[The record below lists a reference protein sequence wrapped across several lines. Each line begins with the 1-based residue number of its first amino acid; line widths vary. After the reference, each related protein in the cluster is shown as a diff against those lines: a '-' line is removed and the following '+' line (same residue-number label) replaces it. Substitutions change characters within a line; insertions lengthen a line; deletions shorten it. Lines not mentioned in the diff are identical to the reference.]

1 MAVCVPEMT
10 EGPVAAISLA
20 SVAPVWHWRPEG
32 SLESHLSLV
41 LIGRLRRLYPNVGER
56 APSAATCK
64 SCSRKAFSCRAV
76 RKMKDFALATS
87 CFVNV
92 LVILVF

>member
-41 LIGRLRRLYPNVGER
+41 LIGRLRRLYPNASGKMAAV
-56 APSAATCK
+56 AATM
-64 SCSRKAFSCRAV
+64 V
-76 RKMKDFALATS
+76 ATR
-87 CFVNV
+87 
-92 LVILVF
+92 